1 MPAIKATV
9 SIDGRDVAKLPAGAF
24 TKLTLS
30 PGRHRIGV
38 KYPPLL
44 GRKVAD
50 YSLPSEPGLAYHLRL
65 VDGGGPGDTSGSAI
79 TSEFT
84 QTSARLMPMTAA
96 DGMEYARRETYSP
109 AR

>member
-1 MPAIKATV
+1 MPGVKATV

-24 TKLTLS
+24 TKVSLS

-44 GRKVAD
+44 GRKVSD
-50 YSLPSEPGLAYHLRL
+50 YSLPGEPGLSYHLKL
-65 VDGGGPGDTSGSAI
+65 VDGGGPQRASGSAI
-79 TSEFT
+79 ANEFT
-84 QTSARLMPMTAA
+84 QASARLMPMAA
-96 DGMEYARRETYSP
+96 GDGLEYARRETYSP